1 MMRKANKKV
10 AGQHMLTGGRNKELN
25 LKMDQSKLSMGTN
38 NSRLMRK
45 KKRF

>member
-1 MMRKANKKV
+1 MRSANKKV
-10 AGQHMLTGGRNKELN
+10 AGQHMLTGGRNKD
-25 LKMDQSKLSMGTN
+25 LKMKTDQSKPGMGTN